1 MAEAF
6 LKEFNLDPEEG
17 HIING
22 HTPVKEKE
30 GENPIKANGKLIVI
44 DGGFSKAYQSTTG
57 IAGYTLLFNSYG
69 MQLVAHQEFNSK
81 DKVLENES
89 DVLAVRRI
97 VDEELERKKVRDTE
111 IGKRLRYEIS
121 MLKDLMKHRYIN

>member
-1 MAEAF
+1 MAKTF
-6 LKEFNLDPEEG
+6 LKEFALDPEEA

-30 GENPIKANGKLIVI
+30 GENPIKADGKLIVI

-97 VDEELERKKVRDTE
+97 VDEELERKK
-111 IGKRLRYEIS
+111 
-121 MLKDLMKHRYIN
+121 

>member
-1 MAEAF
+1 
-6 LKEFNLDPEEG
+6 
-17 HIING
+17 
-22 HTPVKEKE
+22 
-30 GENPIKANGKLIVI
+30 
-44 DGGFSKAYQSTTG
+44 
-57 IAGYTLLFNSYG
+57 

-121 MLKDLMKHRYIN
+121 MLKDLMTHRYIN